1 MTEKSFEAL
10 LAQEVGGAFAA
21 LLELAAD
28 GTQLRPT
35 LDALF
40 PDITDRE
47 AAAFESALAALPAT
61 WTTIETRLQTPSDS
75 LDDVAGLLVEIG
87 AVVQMVRDL
96 TSSFSTMDPVNAARL
111 LVNRLVTVHLQRNH
125 PHLFRAGLL
134 LTLLDYDWES
144 DQVEAPLAGPFA
156 LEAAGRASVR
166 LDRMVDLLSAPL
178 QTLSDVHFSK
188 PPTAGE
194 LARLEI
200 LLLTWFNELKPP
212 MPDAGEI
219 RLLRD
224 RNDFSAVPNQA
235 SDLASWTVYT
245 DASLNP
251 LASAQL
257 ALVPAGDGV
266 ELLLLVERAV
276 ELDLD
281 VGPWVLSL
289 SLSASGSAFAL
300 GAEGIRFSQAEG
312 PRVELALTLTRA
324 VGASPQTIG
333 VADGTRLEMGLPEL
347 RIAASADGEELDVDL
362 LLHSEA
368 TTLTLAAPE
377 GLLRRLLPD
386 EPLTVETGFG
396 IGWRSGR
403 GVYLEGGD
411 GLAVHLPLHTSI
423 ADVLTVHA
431 AHFVLAPADRGL
443 VLLSTVTASSRLG
456 PLSLVVERV
465 GVEVACDFP
474 ANLDGNLGPMD
485 LAFDFKPPD
494 GVGVSLEVGPVK
506 GGGFVDYVSDTGG
519 YVGAMELQIGT
530 LGLTAF
536 GIIDT
541 QMSDGSDGFSML
553 VLVTGRF
560 TPIPIGFGFTLNAI
574 GGLLGLHRD
583 VDVDALF
590 AVIRAGTARDLLAPE
605 NPVRDAPQLVRQAS
619 ALFPV
624 ARGQH
629 VFGPTLQLGW
639 GSPKQV
645 ITLDLGLAVTLPDPL
660 RFILI
665 GTVRAVLPDKKLA
678 IARLNVDI
686 AGVLDLSASRFDLE
700 GRIFDSV
707 IQAIP
712 ITGGFAMRS
721 SWGRDRSFVFSIGGV
736 HPGFTPPANFP
747 MLDRMGVDLSRG
759 SSFQFRL
766 GGYFAITSNSL
777 QLGARA
783 DFKVRKGSF
792 ALLADIGFD
801 ALLIFDPFRMDLQI
815 YAGASIKRGNRT
827 LLSLRIEARLQ
838 GPGPWQISGKAS
850 FRILFL
856 KVSIGFSKS
865 FGQQPSEL
873 AAPVNAEALIIAA
886 LMNTRSWIEEG
897 ASHAGDIVLEGVGE
911 ALGPYSPLAVQQK
924 VAPLELRLDQLGGRR
939 LIGRSQFQI
948 LRIIIAGEELPSMKQ
963 LKGAFAPAQFI
974 KMDERERLSAPC
986 FEDLVAGA
994 SFAGDGV
1001 VKAEGSLTADTS
1013 MEMIILD
1020 APPPSRFPAVR
1031 LRREMVVKYE
1041 SQAVSRS
1048 HPAQIPAG
1056 RFSVHQESWVATDG
1070 ALGRGEEGTYAQLRQ
1085 DGHGTVLAR
1094 MGEVAQ

>member
-1 MTEKSFEAL
+1 MSVSLLASLSHAVLQVVQPLRAAAQEPNDALAFLRRLGWNTDLLDLTGLQAVSSAVDQASVLLEGL
-10 LAQEVGGAFAA
+10 LAQFNAYPSGTPEISFDEFASFAA
-21 LLELAAD
+21 ALQSLLDSINTVRTIADGFAAIPPDVKTALPSELLEALAIAALDVDEARGAYEVLVMVGIIDPADAHDSVPGIVASD
-28 GTQLRPT
+28 GTVLRYPHRC
-35 LDALF
+35 
-40 PDITDRE
+40 DR
-47 AAAFESALAALPAT
+47 L
-61 WTTIETRLQTPSDS
+61 
-75 LDDVAGLLVEIG
+75 
-87 AVVQMVRDL
+87 
-96 TSSFSTMDPVNAARL
+96 
-111 LVNRLVTVHLQRNH
+111 
-125 PHLFRAGLL
+125 
-134 LTLLDYDWES
+134 
-144 DQVEAPLAGPFA
+144 
-156 LEAAGRASVR
+156 R
-166 LDRMVDLLSAPL
+166 LDRVGPLISDPQGSLQDIWNDAPGRTVDDLLSYLASFADRLGAEALTGIDEDRAAPIG
-178 QTLSDVHFSK
+178 
-188 PPTAGE
+188 PTAEAVSARMLTIAFPLIDGAE
-194 LARLEI
+194 WGASFALAREGDDDLGLVVMPFGTISHHVSTGDWRLLGQLSGQLAISMSGSGLAVSGSAGKATFLAYSAPDAPPMLKIGGGGSTELSLSRPYAGLRLSTSVTRSAVVEAGLTAS
-200 LLLTWFNELKPP
+200 LLLSGTDSFLSAILPSGGRIVEFETGLGWAADRGIYLIGGSAGLEVELPS
-212 MPDAGEI
+212 
-219 RLLRD
+219 
-224 RNDFSAVPNQA
+224 DFSFGPVLLHSIRVRLEPSAEKV
-235 SDLASWTVYT
+235 
-245 DASLNP
+245 DASLTTNLLVRVGPITASVEGLGFRARVGEKNSP
-251 LASAQL
+251 LA
-257 ALVPAGDGV
+257 
-266 ELLLLVERAV
+266 
-276 ELDLD
+276 
-281 VGPWVLSL
+281 
-289 SLSASGSAFAL
+289 
-300 GAEGIRFSQAEG
+300 
-312 PRVELALTLTRA
+312 
-324 VGASPQTIG
+324 
-333 VADGTRLEMGLPEL
+333 
-347 RIAASADGEELDVDL
+347 
-362 LLHSEA
+362 
-368 TTLTLAAPE
+368 
-377 GLLRRLLPD
+377 
-386 EPLTVETGFG
+386 
-396 IGWRSGR
+396 
-403 GVYLEGGD
+403 
-411 GLAVHLPLHTSI
+411 LAVKTPT
-423 ADVLTVHA
+423 
-431 AHFVLAPADRGL
+431 
-443 VLLSTVTASSRLG
+443 
-456 PLSLVVERV
+456 
-465 GVEVACDFP
+465 
-474 ANLDGNLGPMD
+474 
-485 LAFDFKPPD
+485 
-494 GVGVSLEVGPVK
+494 GVSLTIATGPVE
-506 GGGFVDYVSDTGG
+506 GGGFVSYSPDTDR

-560 TPIPIGFGFTLNAI
+560 TPIPIGFGFTLNAL

-590 AVIRAGTARDLLAPE
+590 AAIRAGTARDLLAPE
-605 NPVRDAPQLVRQAS
+605 NPVRDAPRLVRQAS

-645 ITLDLGLAVTLPDPL
+645 ITLDLGLVVTLPDPL

-665 GTVRAVLPDKKLA
+665 GTVRAVLPDEKLA

-747 MLDRMGVDLSRG
+747 ILDRMGVDLSRG
-759 SSFQFRL
+759 ASFQFRL

-783 DFKVRKGSF
+783 DLKVRKGGF

-801 ALLIFDPFRMDLQI
+801 ALLIFDPFGMDLQI
-815 YAGASIKRGNRT
+815 YAGASIKRGNST
-827 LLSLRIEARLQ
+827 LLSLRIEARLR

-873 AAPVNAEALIIAA
+873 ATPVDAEALIIAA

-948 LRIIIAGEELPSMKQ
+948 RRIVIAGEELPSMKQ

-974 KMDERERLSAPC
+974 KMDERERLSAPS

-1031 LRREMVVKYE
+1031 LRREMVIKHQP
-1041 SQAVSRS
+1041 QAASR
-1048 HPAQIPAG
+1048 AQLAQVPAG
-1056 RFSVHQESWVATDG
+1056 RIAVRSESWVATDG
-1070 ALGRGEEGTYAQLRQ
+1070 TLGRGEEGTYAQLRQ

>member
-1 MTEKSFEAL
+1 MSQEMTLQQLAEEFLWPLILEGLTVEPQFWDQVQLDPETLVLSDFAQAVEQTLSAADNLANDPVSVFQGALSALKAMVPVVTYFESVDTKAAYRVILVLMDRYLANTLAPLHKLLVAL
-10 LAQEVGGAFAA
+10 GVILPGPPIALDPIAFTRMMRDPKRWARDYMGWGDLSQPLRFGEMLAQELSDLAYMLDLAVPYPI
-21 LLELAAD
+21 ELAATQVPSELGVSGVIPSTSVPLIQD
-28 GTQLRPT
+28 GFDGDLILDSNSNFLFPYT
-35 LDALF
+35 LEAGIRVLTVPSGAVLTPYARSAMPSFSDKIGDWRIDLEASPMQANGLHLVLKPGAIKILGGGIQVPRFSAALKHGGLEVADRLVIPDLFLLKTGGPSVRVEVSDDRGFVFQILIEDVSVELELGRDGLLSSILPGSQVLKLGAIGLEWSDHHGVSFVGGDALGVNL
-40 PDITDRE
+40 PVNLDLGP
-47 AAAFESALAALPAT
+47 ANLSALALRLGEGETVAELGATVAATIGPVAMTVEGVGLQLIVGDENELPSPAFLPP
-61 WTTIETRLQTPSDS
+61 RG
-75 LDDVAGLLVEIG
+75 AGL
-87 AVVQMVRDL
+87 
-96 TSSFSTMDPVNAARL
+96 
-111 LVNRLVTVHLQRNH
+111 
-125 PHLFRAGLL
+125 
-134 LTLLDYDWES
+134 
-144 DQVEAPLAGPFA
+144 
-156 LEAAGRASVR
+156 
-166 LDRMVDLLSAPL
+166 
-178 QTLSDVHFSK
+178 
-188 PPTAGE
+188 
-194 LARLEI
+194 
-200 LLLTWFNELKPP
+200 
-212 MPDAGEI
+212 
-219 RLLRD
+219 
-224 RNDFSAVPNQA
+224 
-235 SDLASWTVYT
+235 
-245 DASLNP
+245 
-251 LASAQL
+251 
-257 ALVPAGDGV
+257 
-266 ELLLLVERAV
+266 
-276 ELDLD
+276 
-281 VGPWVLSL
+281 
-289 SLSASGSAFAL
+289 
-300 GAEGIRFSQAEG
+300 
-312 PRVELALTLTRA
+312 
-324 VGASPQTIG
+324 
-333 VADGTRLEMGLPEL
+333 
-347 RIAASADGEELDVDL
+347 
-362 LLHSEA
+362 
-368 TTLTLAAPE
+368 
-377 GLLRRLLPD
+377 
-386 EPLTVETGFG
+386 
-396 IGWRSGR
+396 
-403 GVYLEGGD
+403 
-411 GLAVHLPLHTSI
+411 
-423 ADVLTVHA
+423 
-431 AHFVLAPADRGL
+431 
-443 VLLSTVTASSRLG
+443 
-456 PLSLVVERV
+456 
-465 GVEVACDFP
+465 
-474 ANLDGNLGPMD
+474 
-485 LAFDFKPPD
+485 
-494 GVGVSLEVGPVK
+494 SLEVGPVK
-506 GGGFVDYVSDTGG
+506 GGGFVDYASDTGR
-519 YVGAMELQIGT
+519 YVGAMDLQIGP

-560 TPIPIGFGFTLNAI
+560 TPIPIGFGFTLNAL
-574 GGLLGLHRD
+574 GGLLGLHRN

-590 AVIRAGTARDLLAPE
+590 SAIRAGTVRDLLAPE
-605 NPVRDAPQLVRQAS
+605 NPVRDAPRLVRQAS
-619 ALFPV
+619 ALFPI

-665 GTVRAVLPDKKLA
+665 GTVRAVLPDEKLA

-686 AGVLDLSASRFDLE
+686 AGVLDLSASRFDIE

-783 DFKVRKGSF
+783 DLKVRKGGF
-792 ALLADIGFD
+792 VLLADIGFD
-801 ALLIFDPFRMDLQI
+801 ALLIFDPFGMDLQV
-815 YAGASIKRGNRT
+815 YAGASIKRGNST
-827 LLSLRIEARLQ
+827 LLSLRIEARLR

-873 AAPVNAEALIIAA
+873 ATPVNAEALIIAA
-886 LMNTRSWIEEG
+886 LMNTRSWIEED

-939 LIGRSQFQI
+939 LIGRSRFQI
-948 LRIIIAGEELPSMKQ
+948 RRIVIAGEELPSMKQ

-974 KMDERERLSAPC
+974 KMDERERLSAPS

-1031 LRREMVVKYE
+1031 LRREMVIKHQP
-1041 SQAVSRS
+1041 QAASRTQL
-1048 HPAQIPAG
+1048 AQVPTG
-1056 RFSVHQESWVATDG
+1056 RIAVRSESWVATDG
-1070 ALGRGEEGTYAQLRQ
+1070 TLGRGEEGTYAQLRQ